1 MFYRAA
7 TRIGR
12 KALIGALPLAVATTF
27 AGAGAASATNYADQQ
42 AKLAQAISTSGT
54 SADIGY
60 HTTVAP
66 DLRTVSATLDAGTF
80 QLGEASIKVV
90 NKAGAAVTE
99 LPRTLATPSGTTIAL
114 DAKVSEDGRTLSV
127 TTPEVSAATGAE
139 LKDIATNPGAQYPD
153 PVMNGAAAGAGVGAI
168 AALITCIPTVAAFV
182 VGYVLCAAVGV
193 VTTAILGAVVGA
205 VVGTVA
211 PDVIPQVLP

>member
-1 MFYRAA
+1 MVYRAA
-7 TRIGR
+7 IRVGR

-27 AGAGAASATNYADQQ
+27 AGAGAASATNYAEQ
-42 AKLAQAISTSGT
+42 AQLAQAISTSGT

-66 DLRTVSATLDAGTF
+66 DLRSVSATLDAGTF
-80 QLGEASIKVV
+80 QLGETSIKVV
-90 NKAGAAVTE
+90 NQVGAAVTE

-153 PVMNGAAAGAGVGAI
+153 PVMNGAAAGAGVGAV

>member
-1 MFYRAA
+1 MVYRAA
-7 TRIGR
+7 IRVGR

-27 AGAGAASATNYADQQ
+27 AGAGAASATDYAEQQ
-42 AKLAQAISTSGT
+42 VKLAQAISTSGT
-54 SADIGY
+54 SADVGY

-66 DLRTVSATLDAGTF
+66 DLRSVSATLDAGTF
-80 QLGEASIKVV
+80 QLGETSIKVV
-90 NKAGAAVTE
+90 NQVGAAVTE

-139 LKDIATNPGAQYPD
+139 LKDIATDPGAQYPD
-153 PVMNGAAAGAGVGAI
+153 PVMNGAAAGAGVGAV
-168 AALITCIPTVAAFV
+168 AALISCIPAVAAFV

-205 VVGTVA
+205 IVGTVA